1 MSPINFEEDA
11 VTKLNQDELEDIASL
26 LHRQLKAE
34 LDVEIAEV
42 ELDQKKE
49 ELRKLSEEIIPAR
62 MTELGMTST
71 EMSDGSKVEI
81 VENTYARLPKTEGE
95 RRAGC
100 FKWLNENGF
109 ADIIKNEVTMNFGR
123 GEDQQAKL
131 VEQTIKDMGYIP
143 QVKVS
148 VPWNT
153 LEAALV
159 KWHQDGNSVP
169 DDLFYWHVGQKT
181 KITRQKKKD

>member
-26 LHRQLKAE
+26 LQKQLKAE
-34 LDVEIAEV
+34 LEV
-42 ELDQKKE
+42 ELAEEALDRKKE
-49 ELRKLSEEIIPAR
+49 DLRMLSEQIIPAR

-81 VENTYARLPKTEGE
+81 EENIYARLPKTEGE

-100 FKWLNENGF
+100 FKWLEENGF
-109 ADIIKNEVTMNFGR
+109 ADLIKNEVTMNFGR
-123 GEDQQAKL
+123 GEDKQAKL

>member
-1 MSPINFEEDA
+1 MSKINFEEDVA
-11 VTKLNQDELEDIASL
+11 NIDQESLESVSSLLQQQLIMENEVEMAELE
-26 LHRQLKAE
+26 LKN
-34 LDVEIAEV
+34 
-42 ELDQKKE
+42 KKDK
-49 ELRKLSEEIIPAR
+49 LRKLSEEIIPAR

-81 VENTYARLPKTEGE
+81 VENTSARLPKTEGE